1 MEMPVVFK
9 ALGDPTRYAIF
20 EMLLTNKRCVRY
32 LSKKLGITESAV
44 SQHLK
49 ILTCA
54 GLTEHEKFGHHT
66 HYYASSDALGTLS
79 SKVAEMHR
87 LSEEI
92 VCETEEC
99 RCKGKKEESTDE
111 HIA

>member
-1 MEMPVVFK
+1 MEISAVFK

-20 EMLLTNKRCVRY
+20 EMLLKNKRCVRY
-32 LSKKLGITESAV
+32 LSRKLGITESAV

-66 HYYASSDALGTLS
+66 HYYASREALAKLS
-79 SKVAEMHR
+79 SQVAEMHR
-87 LSEEI
+87 LSEKI
-92 VCETEEC
+92 VCETDEC
-99 RCKGKKEESTDE
+99 ECKTDKRGSTDG
-111 HIA
+111 HTA

>member
-1 MEMPVVFK
+1 MEMSAVFK

-32 LSKKLGITESAV
+32 LSKKMGITESAV

-66 HYYASSDALGTLS
+66 HYYASATALNELS
-79 SKVAEMHR
+79 SRVEEMHR

-92 VCETEEC
+92 VCETDEC
-99 RCKGKKEESTDE
+99 ECKDKKGESDDE
-111 HIA
+111 HTA

>member
-1 MEMPVVFK
+1 MEMPAVFK

-20 EMLLTNKRCVRY
+20 EMLLKEKRCVRY
-32 LSKKLGITESAV
+32 LSRKLGITESAV

-54 GLTEHEKFGHHT
+54 GLTEHEKFGYHT
-66 HYYASSDALGTLS
+66 HYFASADALGLLAS
-79 SKVAEMHR
+79 
-87 LSEEI
+87 
-92 VCETEEC
+92 ETEKMHEMAQNIAKENDEC
-99 RCKGKKEESTDE
+99 DCKKEKEESKDE